1 MKKTLLVAAVT
12 GLMLSAC
19 ASHHGHIGNADP
31 LNTHVSI
38 LDGKQIVVSQEP
50 IFFAKGMKDVRVTWH
65 VSPDSKYTF
74 GKDGIVV
81 ADAREEIVDCRAA
94 PDGMSFSCLN
104 RHTKAGKYKYTVKL
118 DGTPAVAPLDPTMVN
133 GD

>member
-1 MKKTLLVAAVT
+1 MKKTLFVAAVT

-19 ASHHGHIGNADP
+19 ASHHAHMRNADP
-31 LNTHVSI
+31 LNTLVSI
-38 LDGKQIVVSQEP
+38 ADGKQIVVSQEP
-50 IFFAKGMKDVRVTWH
+50 IYFAKGMKDVRVTWH

-81 ADAREEIVDCRAA
+81 AEAREELVDCRAA

-104 RHTKAGKYKYTVKL
+104 RHTKPGKYKYTVTL
-118 DGTPAVAPLDPTMVN
+118 NGTPAVAPLDPIMVN
-133 GD
+133 D